1 MTETQATEQVVVVA
15 QSSINPRQTVTRMA
29 LFESDGSPVSTLL
42 AEVPDGGDVV
52 LTGYTSTSAAA
63 VAATDTVNAG
73 IAKLEARTLAAP
85 PVGSNVVLTGYVL
98 GSSTAAVAATD
109 TLNAAIS
116 KLEKRIAALE
126 GA

>member
-15 QSSINPRQTVTRMA
+15 QSAINPRQTVTRMA

-42 AEVPDGGDVV
+42 AEVPDGGDVI
-52 LTGYTSTSAAA
+52 LTGYTSVSAAA